1 MACHHGIHVTKG
13 LTIKGIYFPPHVLCV
28 RGFHFQW
35 TVNEQ
40 QNSRFELS
48 GIHFRQTPFTC
59 KDCKRIVIHNCSF
72 RDTERTFIIE
82 TQNISSVQLDVHGD
96 SSFRYNSQCFEFLL
110 FDVCREQNRFL
121 EVNITNTKFEKN
133 GFHGQK
139 DKRGAV
145 KILSAAKNML
155 DPVYISISCSRIK
168 FINNKG
174 PFISVNVPTAVTN
187 EIYRDIKLHHNHF
200 NLKDYFL
207 NLKPEVSLPERSLLS
222 SHSRETRA
230 KFIRLNCY
238 YNKNVRCIKVES
250 SRANIDIQDSRL
262 SNLEVTRHRG

>member
-35 TVNEQ
+35 IVNEQ
-40 QNSRFELS
+40 QNLRFELS

-59 KDCKRIVIHNCSF
+59 KDCNRIVIHNCSF

-110 FDVCREQNRFL
+110 FDDCREQNRFL
-121 EVNITNTKFEKN
+121 EVNITDTKFEKN

-139 DKRGAV
+139 DKEE
-145 KILSAAKNML
+145 
-155 DPVYISISCSRIK
+155 P
-168 FINNKG
+168 
-174 PFISVNVPTAVTN
+174 
-187 EIYRDIKLHHNHF
+187 
-200 NLKDYFL
+200 
-207 NLKPEVSLPERSLLS
+207 
-222 SHSRETRA
+222 
-230 KFIRLNCY
+230 
-238 YNKNVRCIKVES
+238 
-250 SRANIDIQDSRL
+250 
-262 SNLEVTRHRG
+262 